1 MLYKNKEGSINNDV
15 QGRNNQLIWPEEGL
29 TLEIP
34 IVPVVS
40 NWLLFLSNKN
50 VSVMIRVYLFDD
62 CFYQS
67 NSSMLC

>member
-1 MLYKNKEGSINNDV
+1 MLYKNKEGSINNDI